1 MKRRTI
7 SQLAKGALEELEK
20 QCYARISIIHYR
32 QAFARIARYSAKTGE
47 AFLSD
52 GLAKSYLLD
61 DYGWDMNYNVAP
73 SAHISSQLR
82 AIRILACYEESGC
95 IPGRPSHTKE
105 PPMCFKNHYDLYISE
120 CASRGLSDETVAGR
134 SSDVCNLLVHA
145 KSKGLTGVA
154 EIDKNFIDDHLSM
167 CSGKMPG
174 AMPRVLSSL
183 RCFLRGMFSNGVI
196 QNDLSLFIPS
206 ASRYPTKPVQKLWT
220 REEVKALLDFVDRS
234 DSKGKRDY
242 ALMLLMVRYGMRV
255 GDILNL
261 KLTDIDW
268 ESMAIRFCQEKT
280 SVMNVLPILDDVG
293 WALADWITNARPKQ
307 ANTAHVF
314 TRLTAPYCGMK
325 SLNDVFSRRMVTA
338 GISRSGCGNA
348 GPHSL
353 RHALASNMLA
363 EQVPLPVITAVLG
376 HSTSTS
382 TTVYLHS
389 DIEGLRQCALD
400 VEEGR
405 Q

>member
-1 MKRRTI
+1 MERRTI
-7 SQLAKGALEELEK
+7 SQLTQGALEELEK

-32 QAFARIARYSAKTGE
+32 QAFARIVRYSAKTGE
-47 AFLSD
+47 VFLSD
-52 GLAKSYLLD
+52 GLAKSYLFD
-61 DYGWDMNYNVAP
+61 DYGWDMNCNVAP
-73 SAHISSQLR
+73 SAYICSQLR
-82 AIRILACYEESGC
+82 AIRILACYEQSGC
-95 IPGRPSHTKE
+95 IPGRSSHTQE

-120 CASRGLSDETVAGR
+120 CASRGLSDKTIAGR
-134 SSDVCNLLVHA
+134 SRDLCNLLEHA
-145 KSKGLTGVA
+145 KSKGLAGVT
-154 EIDKNFIDDHLSM
+154 EIDKKFLDEHLSM
-167 CSGKMPG
+167 CNGKMPG

-183 RCFLRGMFSNGVI
+183 RCFLRSMFSNGII
-196 QNDLSLFIPS
+196 QKDLALFIPS
-206 ASRYPTKPVQKLWT
+206 ASRYPIRPVQKLWT
-220 REEVKALLDFVDRS
+220 REEVKALLGFVDRS

-242 ALMLLMVRYGMRV
+242 ALMLLMARYGMRV

-261 KLTDIDW
+261 KLADIDW
-268 ESMAIRFCQEKT
+268 ESMAIRFRQKKT
-280 SVMNVLPILDDVG
+280 SVMNELPILDDVG
-293 WALADWITNARPKQ
+293 WALADWIANARPKQ
-307 ANTAHVF
+307 ASTTHVF

-325 SLNDVFSRRMVTA
+325 KLNNMFSRRMVTA
-338 GISRSGCGNA
+338 GISRSGCRNA

-353 RHALASNMLA
+353 RHALATNMLA

-400 VEEGR
+400 AEEGW

>member
-7 SQLAKGALEELEK
+7 SQLARGALEELEK
-20 QCYARISIIHYR
+20 QCYARVSITHYR
-32 QAFARIARYSAKTGE
+32 QAFGRIERYSAKTGE
-47 AFLSD
+47 TFLSV
-52 GLAKSYLLD
+52 GLVKCYLLD
-61 DYGWDMNYNVAP
+61 DYGWDMNCNVSP
-73 SAHISSQLR
+73 SAHIINQLR
-82 AIRILACYEESGC
+82 AIRILECYEESGS
-95 IPGRPSHTKE
+95 IPGRLSQTKE
-105 PPMCFKNHYDLYISE
+105 PPTCFNNHYDLYLLE
-120 CASRGLSDETVAGR
+120 CSSRGLSDETVAGR

-145 KSKGLTGVA
+145 RSKGLAGVA
-154 EIDKNFIDDHLSM
+154 EIDNTFLDEYLST

-183 RCFLRGMFSNGVI
+183 RCFLRSMFSNGVI

-220 REEVKALLDFVDRS
+220 KEEVHALLGFVDRL

-242 ALMLLMVRYGMRV
+242 ALILLMVKYGMRV

-268 ESMAIRFCQEKT
+268 GAMAIRFRQEKT

-307 ANTAHVF
+307 ANTTHVF

-325 SLNDVFSRRMVTA
+325 SLDAVFSRRMVAA

-353 RHALASNMLA
+353 RHALASKMLA
-363 EQVPLPVITAVLG
+363 KQVPLPVITAVLG
-376 HSTSTS
+376 HSTPTS
-382 TTVYLHS
+382 TTVYLHC
-389 DIEGLRQCALD
+389 DIDGLRHCALD
-400 VEEGR
+400 VEEGG

>member
-1 MKRRTI
+1 MERRTI

-20 QCYARISIIHYR
+20 QCYSRISIIHYR
-32 QAFARIARYSAKTGE
+32 QAFDRIVRYSAKTGE
-47 AFLSD
+47 AFFSD

-61 DYGWDMNYNVAP
+61 NYGWDINSNVAP
-73 SAHISSQLR
+73 SAHITSQLR
-82 AIRILACYEESGC
+82 AIRILACYEKNGC
-95 IPGRPSHTKE
+95 IPGRPSRAKE
-105 PPMCFKNHYDLYISE
+105 PPTCFRNHYDLYISE
-120 CASRGLSDETVAGR
+120 CASRGLSDETIAGR
-134 SSDVCNLLVHA
+134 SGDVYNLLAHA
-145 KSKGLTGVA
+145 KSKGLECVA
-154 EIDKNFIDDHLSM
+154 EIDQKFLDEYLSI
-167 CSGKMPG
+167 CSTKMPG

-183 RCFLRGMFSNGVI
+183 RCFLRSMFSNDVI

-206 ASRYPTKPVQKLWT
+206 ASRYPTKPIQKLWKE
-220 REEVKALLDFVDRS
+220 EEVKALLGFVERS

-268 ESMAIRFCQEKT
+268 ESMAIRFRQEKT
-280 SVMNVLPILDDVG
+280 SVLNVLPILDDVG
-293 WALADWITNARPKQ
+293 WALADWITNARPEQ
-307 ANTAHVF
+307 ANTTHVF

-325 SLNDVFSRRMVTA
+325 SLNEVFVRRMAIA

-363 EQVPLPVITAVLG
+363 AQVPLPVIAAVLG
-376 HSTSTS
+376 HSTTAS

-405 Q
+405 